1 MYLSTV
7 NELDT
12 SKYFRANLLGGK
24 IKYNVDLS
32 QAGCGCVTAL
42 YTVLMPAVDN
52 NSDPFKYCDANQ
64 VGGHWCPEFD
74 IMEANK
80 YAFRAVG
87 HACDAPDNSGK
98 FHNCDRSGECH
109 IDVLTNN
116 LQKDYG
122 PSITN
127 TINTER
133 AFSVETSFHESSG
146 VFTGYTTVLEQDGKQ
161 VVLEASNCGYLSRM
175 TTDMTDMA
183 FVISNWGSGNLNW
196 LQHGVCTGSC
206 SASGTL
212 SVISDFQI
220 FTNSFA
226 PPAPPSPPADD
237 EEEPVNEIIEPL
249 KEYYYAK
256 PCNER
261 QDQSLCTEGCDCFVS
276 WPADDPKKWR
286 SDDKACRCLPKQ
298 MAPEAYEYKRPCKK
312 PTNGACNGCDECM
325 ISWPLFDDLRSK
337 SAERMCRC

>member
-7 NELDT
+7 EELDT

-196 LQHGVCTGSC
+196 L
-206 SASGTL
+206 
-212 SVISDFQI
+212 
-220 FTNSFA
+220 
-226 PPAPPSPPADD
+226 
-237 EEEPVNEIIEPL
+237 
-249 KEYYYAK
+249 
-256 PCNER
+256 
-261 QDQSLCTEGCDCFVS
+261 
-276 WPADDPKKWR
+276 
-286 SDDKACRCLPKQ
+286 
-298 MAPEAYEYKRPCKK
+298 
-312 PTNGACNGCDECM
+312 
-325 ISWPLFDDLRSK
+325 
-337 SAERMCRC
+337 